1 MMSGN
6 MIAAPEALLSRALL
20 TVLDALPH
28 STPSLLSSAYRE
40 YIQFR
45 AEALDAIPMPTAGA
59 TPNHRASITCK
70 ASLILFGD
78 AVVTPNDDN
87 YEKQRQGN
95 W

>member
-6 MIAAPEALLSRALL
+6 MIPAPEALLSRALL

-28 STPSLLSSAYRE
+28 FVPSALSSTYRDVVHS
-40 YIQFR
+40 Q
-45 AEALDAIPMPTAGA
+45 AEALDAIPKPTSGA

-70 ASLILFGD
+70 AGLILFGD
-78 AVVTPNDDN
+78 GVVTPNGDD
-87 YEKQRQGN
+87 YEKQQQGN